1 MRMISRLFSW
11 ILFIAAIGAFV
22 FYFQIQ
28 VRDGARQIYNLAFP
42 CSLPISYRIGSIDPR
57 FGISTST
64 LEKDLTLASK
74 LWNTA
79 TGKNLIYEDK
89 SNGMITVNLAYDSRQ
104 EMTQRLKKIGVTI
117 SNDKASYD
125 QLKAKYDSVYR
136 QFISKKQAFES
147 ALASFN
153 ASRDAYQ
160 KQVEYWNARG
170 GAPKSEYQKLQ
181 SEQQSLE
188 TRSRE
193 LQGQQNSVNALAEN
207 VNDLAQALNQL
218 IAELNLNVQKYNTTG
233 QENGSSFEQGLYER
247 ELGVET
253 ITIFEYE
260 NNALLIRVLAH
271 ELGHAIGLDH
281 VEDPSAIMYYL
292 NQGDEIALTAS
303 DTTELKAVCR
313 L

>member
-1 MRMISRLFSW
+1 ME
-11 ILFIAAIGAFV
+11 
-22 FYFQIQ
+22 
-28 VRDGARQIYNLAFP
+28 RDNLAFP

-74 LWNTA
+74 LWNSA
-79 TGKNLIYEDK
+79 SGRDLILEDQR
-89 SNGMITVNLAYDSRQ
+89 NGIITVNLAYDSRQ
-104 EMTQRLKKIGVTI
+104 EMTQRLKRIGVTI

-125 QLKAKYDSVYR
+125 QLKAKYDAVYG
-136 QFISKKQAFES
+136 QFLSKKQAFES
-147 ALASFN
+147 AVSSFN
-153 ASRDAYQ
+153 VARDAYQ
-160 KQVEYWNARG
+160 KQVEYWNSRG
-170 GAPKSEYQKLQ
+170 GAPKNEYQKLQ
-181 SEQQSLE
+181 QEQQSLE
-188 TRSRE
+188 TRSRD
-193 LQGQQNSVNALAEN
+193 LQALQNSVNALAEN

-271 ELGHAIGLDH
+271 ELGHALGLDH
-281 VEDPSAIMYYL
+281 VEDENAIMYYL
-292 NQGDEIALTAS
+292 NRGDEIALTAS
-303 DTTELKAVCR
+303 DKAELKAVCR